1 MRRPSGDHDEAKSSA
16 GPVVSGRK
24 PAPSAFITTMANRPS
39 IFASKVM
46 RVPSGD
52 HAGA

>member
-1 MRRPSGDHDEAKSSA
+1 MRRPSGDHDDAKSSA
-16 GPVVSGRK
+16 GPSVSGRR
-24 PAPSAFITTMANRPS
+24 PVPSAFITTMTNRPS
-39 IFASKVM
+39 IFASNVM